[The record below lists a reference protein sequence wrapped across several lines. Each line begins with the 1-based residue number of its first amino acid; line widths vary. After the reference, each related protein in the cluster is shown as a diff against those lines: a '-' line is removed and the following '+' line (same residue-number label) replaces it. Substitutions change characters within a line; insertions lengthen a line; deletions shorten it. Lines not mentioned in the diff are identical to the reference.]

1 MIADIFNAAIGVS
14 FERLLYVFIFFDFH
28 IRLLGVLPAG
38 RFGEI
43 EYHPLNHRGVC
54 PHENFYLPQEWV

>member
-28 IRLLGVLPAG
+28 IRLLGVLSAG

-43 EYHPLNHRGVC
+43 EYHPVNHRSVC